1 MKQLFEF
8 FPLIVF
14 FAVYYKSDK
23 DLYLSIAAVIVA
35 TFISL
40 IAIYFKE
47 RKISTMMLVST
58 VILVVFGG
66 LSIFLKNEIFFKMK
80 PTIINALFAIVLIGS
95 TIINKPVLKLLLN
108 SSLKLT
114 DEGWGLMN
122 KMWSSFFVLLAV
134 LNEIVWRTQ
143 TTDVWVNFKVF
154 GIMGITIVF
163 TIIQIPFLKKH
174 FINQPLEL
182 QFPVILYP
190 LVPQEKPPQRLRQN
204 RSLQIFLW
212 PY

>member
-14 FAVYYKSDK
+14 FVVYYKSDK
-23 DLYLSIAAVIVA
+23 DLYLSITAVIIA
-35 TFISL
+35 TLISL
-40 IAIYFKE
+40 VALYIKE

-58 VILVVFGG
+58 VILIVFGG

-80 PTIINALFAIVLIGS
+80 PTIINALFAIILIGS
-95 TIINKPVLKLLLN
+95 TFFNKPVLKLLLN
-108 SSLKLT
+108 SSMKLT
-114 DEGWGLMN
+114 DQGWSLMN
-122 KMWSSFFVLLAV
+122 KLWSGFFIFLAL

-163 TIIQIPFLKKH
+163 TIIQIPLLKKY
-174 FINQPLEL
+174 FIDLD
-182 QFPVILYP
+182 
-190 LVPQEKPPQRLRQN
+190 
-204 RSLQIFLW
+204 
-212 PY
+212 

>member
-14 FAVYYKSDK
+14 FVVYYKSDK
-23 DLYLSIAAVIVA
+23 DLYLSITAVIIATLVSLVA
-35 TFISL
+35 LYI
-40 IAIYFKE
+40 KE

-66 LSIFLKNEIFFKMK
+66 LSIFLKNDIFFKMK
-80 PTIINALFAIVLIGS
+80 PTIINALFAIILIGS
-95 TIINKPVLKLLLN
+95 TFFNKPVLKMLLN
-108 SSLKLT
+108 SSMKLT
-114 DEGWGLMN
+114 DQGWSLMN
-122 KMWSSFFVLLAV
+122 KLWSGFFIFLAL

-163 TIIQIPFLKKH
+163 TIIQLPLLKKH
-174 FINQPLEL
+174 FIDLD
-182 QFPVILYP
+182 
-190 LVPQEKPPQRLRQN
+190 
-204 RSLQIFLW
+204 
-212 PY
+212 

>member
-14 FAVYYKSDK
+14 FVVYYKSDK
-23 DLYLSIAAVIVA
+23 DLYLSITAVIIA
-35 TFISL
+35 TLISL
-40 IAIYFKE
+40 VALYIKE

-66 LSIFLKNEIFFKMK
+66 LSIFLKNDIFFKMK
-80 PTIINALFAIVLIGS
+80 PTIINALFAIILIGS
-95 TIINKPVLKLLLN
+95 TFFNKPVLKMLLN
-108 SSLKLT
+108 SSMKLT
-114 DEGWGLMN
+114 DQGWLLMN
-122 KMWSSFFVLLAV
+122 KLWSGFFIFLAL

-163 TIIQIPFLKKH
+163 TIIQIPLLKKH
-174 FINQPLEL
+174 FIDLD
-182 QFPVILYP
+182 
-190 LVPQEKPPQRLRQN
+190 
-204 RSLQIFLW
+204 
-212 PY
+212 

>member
-14 FAVYYKSDK
+14 FVVYYKSDK
-23 DLYLSIAAVIVA
+23 DLYLSITAVIIA
-35 TFISL
+35 TLISL
-40 IAIYFKE
+40 VALYIKE

-66 LSIFLKNEIFFKMK
+66 LSIFLKNDIFFKMK
-80 PTIINALFAIVLIGS
+80 PTIINTLFAIILIGS
-95 TIINKPVLKLLLN
+95 TFFNKPVLKMLLN
-108 SSLKLT
+108 SSMKLT
-114 DEGWGLMN
+114 DQGWSLMN
-122 KMWSSFFVLLAV
+122 KLWSGFFIFLAL

-163 TIIQIPFLKKH
+163 TIIQIPLLKKH
-174 FINQPLEL
+174 FIDLD
-182 QFPVILYP
+182 
-190 LVPQEKPPQRLRQN
+190 
-204 RSLQIFLW
+204 
-212 PY
+212 

>member
-14 FAVYYKSDK
+14 FVVYYKSDK
-23 DLYLSIAAVIVA
+23 DLYLSITAVIIA
-35 TFISL
+35 TLISL
-40 IAIYFKE
+40 VALYIKE

-66 LSIFLKNEIFFKMK
+66 LSIFLKNDIFFKMK
-80 PTIINALFAIVLIGS
+80 PTIINALFAIILIGS
-95 TIINKPVLKLLLN
+95 TFFNKPVLKMLLN
-108 SSLKLT
+108 SSMKLT
-114 DEGWGLMN
+114 DQGWSLMN
-122 KMWSSFFVLLAV
+122 KLWSGFFIFLAL

-163 TIIQIPFLKKH
+163 TIVQIPILKRH
-174 FINQPLEL
+174 FIDLD
-182 QFPVILYP
+182 
-190 LVPQEKPPQRLRQN
+190 
-204 RSLQIFLW
+204 
-212 PY
+212 

>member
-14 FAVYYKSDK
+14 FVVYYKSDK
-23 DLYLSIAAVIVA
+23 DLYLSITAVIIA
-35 TFISL
+35 TLISL
-40 IAIYFKE
+40 VALYIKE

-66 LSIFLKNEIFFKMK
+66 LSIFLKNDIFFKMK
-80 PTIINALFAIVLIGS
+80 PTIINTLFAIILIGS
-95 TIINKPVLKLLLN
+95 TFFNKPVLKMLLN
-108 SSLKLT
+108 TSMKLT
-114 DEGWGLMN
+114 DQGWSLMN
-122 KMWSSFFVLLAV
+122 KLWSGFFIFLAL

-163 TIIQIPFLKKH
+163 TIIQIPLLKKH
-174 FINQPLEL
+174 FIDLD
-182 QFPVILYP
+182 
-190 LVPQEKPPQRLRQN
+190 
-204 RSLQIFLW
+204 
-212 PY
+212 